1 VKATRN
7 TGLQPA
13 LALILRSSG
22 KSGLEAGAPGA
33 RLPAK
38 GPDGPAFQGGGRV
51 SDIIL
56 HHYPESLFSE
66 KARAMLNAKGLSW
79 RSVIIPMI
87 MPRPDTIPLTG
98 GYRRTPVMQV
108 GADVYCDTAMIAAY
122 LDDKGEGPTFY
133 PAGSRVAAQT
143 LARWIDTDLFWGGVT
158 IRFQP
163 QNMAG
168 FLADTKAASAFA
180 ADRAAFSQGSTTRRI
195 PLEEALPRHQT
206 FLAELEAQL
215 SDGRAYLF
223 GPDWSIADF
232 STYHVLWF
240 VHAGTPM
247 ADMLAGHPS
256 AQAWFDR
263 MRAFGAK
270 KGEPTTGADALK
282 AAADATPAAVVGGTS
297 DLPDIPVG
305 TLVDVGPTDYGV
317 MPSRGE
323 LLHCDPATIVIRRE
337 HERTGPV
344 NVHFPR
350 YGFGATRV

>member
-1 VKATRN
+1 VAE
-7 TGLQPA
+7 L
-13 LALILRSSG
+13 
-22 KSGLEAGAPGA
+22 
-33 RLPAK
+33 
-38 GPDGPAFQGGGRV
+38 
-51 SDIIL
+51 IL
-56 HHYPESLFSE
+56 HHYPASLFSE
-66 KARAMLNAKGLSW
+66 KARAMLNARGLAW

-98 GYRRTPVMQV
+98 GYRRTPVLQV
-108 GADVYCDTAMIAAY
+108 GADVYCDTAAIAAY
-122 LDDKGEGPTFY
+122 LDDKGSGPTFY
-133 PAGSRVAAQT
+133 PAASRLAAQT

-168 FLADTKAASAFA
+168 FLADTETGAAFA
-180 ADRAAFSQGSTTRRI
+180 KDRAAFSQGSTTRQI
-195 PLEEALPRHQT
+195 PLTEALPRHQT

-223 GPDWSIADF
+223 GPEWSIADF
-232 STYHVLWF
+232 SAYHVLWF

-247 ADMLAGHPS
+247 ADMLASHPA

-263 MRAFGAK
+263 MRVYGAA
-270 KGEPTTGADALK
+270 KGEPMSGSEALDV
-282 AAADATPAAVVGGTS
+282 AANSTPAPVPHASS

-323 LLHCDPATIVIRRE
+323 LVHCDPGAIVISRA

-344 NVHFPR
+344 HVHFPR
-350 YGFGATRV
+350 HSFGVTRV